1 MAARHPASRA
11 ATPQILV
18 ATDFSESA
26 RRALAVGAQYAR
38 ALGAHI
44 HLLHI
49 SAAAGMDAM
58 QPLADVKADAGDDV
72 SITVV
77 GRSGEPAEEIL
88 RYAASHSIGLI
99 VMGTH
104 GRTGVSRVL
113 LGSVAESVLRNASC
127 PVLVVPPRVWVAS
140 GPSTLSDVAV
150 ESDDAEASTAERPCL
165 VCATPTRDL
174 ICEPCR
180 ARIRGEALERKQHEQ
195 RPAGDEASRER
206 PSRETGW

>member
-1 MAARHPASRA
+1 MAAG
-11 ATPQILV
+11 TEEILV
-18 ATDFSESA
+18 ATDFSDSA

-38 ALGAHI
+38 AFGAHI

-58 QPLADVKADAGDDV
+58 QPLADMRADAGDDV
-72 SITVV
+72 SVTVV
-77 GRSGEPAEEIL
+77 GRSGEPSEEIL
-88 RYAASHSIGLI
+88 RYAASHAIDLI

-127 PVLVVPPRVWVAS
+127 PVLVVPQRVWVAPRPPTS
-140 GPSTLSDVAV
+140 CGVAV
-150 ESDDAEASTAERPCL
+150 ENDDAEASTAERPCL
-165 VCATPTRDL
+165 VCATPTRGL

-180 ARIRGEALERKQHEQ
+180 ARIRGEALEQRQHER
-195 RPAGDEASRER
+195 RPAGDSER
-206 PSRETGW
+206 